1 MKTIERVGEFIE
13 YKDLSFRSFEI
24 AISITQNTIQ
34 TAVKR
39 KSSLK
44 DETLNKILQA
54 YPELNPIWLL
64 TGKGSMLIAD
74 ESRQVTEAKEPNI
87 EYGKKSRDLGE
98 LDRLFDRTKKL
109 EDRLKAAEEEKLS
122 SGDKVEQL
130 EKIVNDQMALIEKL
144 QFNVDRHED
153 YLKAISKGML
163 SRDVKAK
170 DETGKESSEPKG
182 KVG

>member
-1 MKTIERVGEFIE
+1 MDIGLKIKKLREKKNLTQEQ
-13 YKDLSFRSFEI
+13 LALEI
-24 AISITQNTIQ
+24 GVSKNTIL
-34 TAVKR
+34 AYE
-39 KSSLK
+39 SH
-44 DETLNKILQA
+44 NKHPKIEILERLSQ
-54 YPELNPIWLL
+54 LFGVHI
-64 TGKGSMLIAD
+64 SDFFID

>member
-54 YPELNPIWLL
+54 YPELNPIC
-64 TGKGSMLIAD
+64 D